1 MNLIMKIPKEV
12 EAKGPS
18 EYERSDEE
26 DTSTPLE
33 KKSKKPRTTDQILM
47 DKAMARVEA
56 RRKELAD
63 VRATKAAKTAKPATM
78 EEAKKQRLE
87 KAKALQEERKRLKA
101 EEEAQEEAE
110 AAQAAQTQE
119 KEVID
124 LTGTI
129 EYLKKIE
136 KEKHLVEQRAAQF
149 AREKIKEA
157 LNRKAEEPILEPS
170 QGSPKRYAT
179 LVRLHFQKGKLKVS
193 HAQLESQ
200 AYSSAKQLGK
210 PRFREFAEAPK
221 TENLLSYFGDLAG
234 MAFGTTLTDNAN
246 TGVVKLGDGRVVCFT
261 ETIKGSIQINPD
273 TLETLGRFEYEDKI
287 GGLIHSPHP
296 FVNDKELITLIP
308 DLLNPGYTIVRME
321 VGTNTRKVIGRVK
334 CRGKSVGWVHSFP
347 VTENYIV
354 VPEIS
359 LKYSVVNLLK
369 SDPCPY
375 YKFDW
380 EPHYEAFV
388 HIIDRKTGE
397 EVTNVKVPPFVT
409 FHFINAYEDVDEAT
423 GKVRVIAD
431 CCEHMNRPTILACMH
446 LDALRENPKDTIP
459 DARVG
464 RLIVPLD
471 GSLTG
476 ELVTAVPQEGHGRGL
491 DMCTINPLYMT
502 QKHRYVYACGA
513 HRPAHFPNMLTKV
526 DMVNKTTVNWYEDGG
541 IPSEP
546 FFVSRPG
553 ARAED
558 DDLVLF
564 ASSIDWPI
572 LAAFSSIPPPSPA
585 PPHPPPHLGSADYRY
600 QKT

>member
-1 MNLIMKIPKEV
+1 MASSLATTAAGAAASSFNV
-12 EAKGPS
+12 PS
-18 EYERSDEE
+18 TRHLPRSARTGGDLRMA
-26 DTSTPLE
+26 PL
-33 KKSKKPRTTDQILM
+33 RGHC
-47 DKAMARVEA
+47 R
-56 RRKELAD
+56 
-63 VRATKAAKTAKPATM
+63 
-78 EEAKKQRLE
+78 
-87 KAKALQEERKRLKA
+87 
-101 EEEAQEEAE
+101 
-110 AAQAAQTQE
+110 AQAAPAAAAGVAPT
-119 KEVID
+119 
-124 LTGTI
+124 LTLTPG
-129 EYLKKIE
+129 YSSWRSVP
-136 KEKHLVEQRAAQF
+136 VERW
-149 AREKIKEA
+149 EG
-157 LNRKAEEPILEPS
+157 EPTV
-170 QGSPKRYAT
+170 QGIIPYWLAFSLWIRYAT
-179 LVRLHFQKGKLKVS
+179 LVRLHFQKGKLKLS
-193 HAQLESQ
+193 HAQLESE

-221 TENLLSYFGDLAG
+221 KENLLSYFGDLAG
-234 MAFGTTLTDNAN
+234 MAFGITLTDNAN

-287 GGLIHSPHP
+287 GGLLHTPHP
-296 FVNDKELITLIP
+296 FVNDKEFITLIP

-321 VGTNTRKVIGRVK
+321 VGSNTRKVIGRVK

-380 EPHYEAFV
+380 EPHYKSFV
-388 HIIDRKTGE
+388 HIIDRKTGV
-397 EVTNVKVPPFVT
+397 EVTNVEVPPFVT

-431 CCEHMNRPTILACMH
+431 CCEHMNRPTILACMR

-471 GSLTG
+471 GSPTG
-476 ELVTAVPQEGHGRGL
+476 ELVTAVPQEGHGSGL

-502 QKHRYVYACGA
+502 QKYRYVYACGA

-526 DMVNKTTVNWYEDGG
+526 DMVSQTSVKWYEDGG

-546 FFVSRPG
+546 FFVPRPG

-558 DDLVLF
+558 DGVVL
-564 ASSIDWPI
+564 SIVSDNMGGSFVVVLDGPTFTE
-572 LAAFSSIPPPSPA
+572 LARA
-585 PPHPPPHLGSADYRY
+585 PLPHGLPYGLHGCWVPNRGVNI
-600 QKT
+600 K